1 MPKVVVNKLISL
13 AILIATFAFGYV
25 SLSMG
30 ATMQWAALAAIFC
43 GKKLRERKDAK
54 KAAEASVE

>member
-43 GKKLRERKDAK
+43 
-54 KAAEASVE
+54 AAMFLFKNC